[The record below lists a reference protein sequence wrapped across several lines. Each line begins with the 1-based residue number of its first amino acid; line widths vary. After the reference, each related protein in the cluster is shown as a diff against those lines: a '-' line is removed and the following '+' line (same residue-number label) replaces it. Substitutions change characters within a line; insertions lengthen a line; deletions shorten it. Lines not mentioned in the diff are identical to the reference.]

1 MITVTQ
7 SEFEATQNH
16 IRQLLE
22 DVYAIKNQSKGKI
35 EYAAAR
41 ALGYNNHL
49 QLKVGIKNGIT
60 PVSLYEDKYE
70 TEDELFTLV
79 TSTKREALIEFMKD
93 AVSANDFNY
102 EEIRRFLIDDFEFT
116 TEKLA
121 HGLIVRI
128 KAFANQG
135 FMYTVRFYKDQATYD
150 ALEPTEVTDGL
161 YFISDV
167 ADEMTS
173 LLTHCYQEGGI
184 VSFHDYQHD
193 DADTFDSREEIE
205 RFIQTHSKTS

>member
-16 IRQLLE
+16 IRKLLE

-49 QLKVGIKNGIT
+49 QLKVGIKNGII

-79 TSTKREALIEFMKD
+79 TSTKREPLIEFMID
-93 AVSANDFNY
+93 GLSASDFNY
-102 EEIRRFLIDDFEFT
+102 GEIRRFLIGDFELP
-116 TEKLA
+116 TEKITD
-121 HGLIVRI
+121 GLIERI

-135 FMYTVRFYKDQATYD
+135 FMHTVKFYKDQAAYD
-150 ALEPTEVTDGL
+150 AHEPEELTDGL
-161 YFISDV
+161 YFKSDV

-173 LLTHCYQEGGI
+173 LLAHCYQEGGI

-205 RFIQTHSKTS
+205 NFIKLHSAAS